1 MKKLNKNN
9 FTYIFNKYLVIIL
22 TDKGRCTMKKDEE
35 LSVISINEVKVFIKK
50 NSYLIYEYINIEV
63 LKNIGLINPEYFI
76 KIIEEMLKKEV
87 DIKLNQNILPYFI
100 LSIIGNNGKL
110 DYTSLRVDTIN
121 LSQINKESSS
131 YYNYVKFSLTN
142 DLFLIE
148 LMQNKTGGMAIKE
161 DIVKFRKEV
170 IIKKIGLKEFIIK
183 HTSKEISSNNDFKR
197 IQEAVDSI

>member
-1 MKKLNKNN
+1 
-9 FTYIFNKYLVIIL
+9 
-22 TDKGRCTMKKDEE
+22 MKKDEE
-35 LSVISINEVKVFIKK
+35 LSALSINEVKVFIKK
-50 NSYLIYEYINIEV
+50 NSYLIYEYINTEV

-76 KIIEEMLKKEV
+76 QIIEEMLKKEV

-131 YYNYVKFSLTN
+131 YYNYVKFSLNN

-170 IIKKIGLKEFIIK
+170 IIKKIGLEEFIIK